1 MAQPPEKLDLQ
12 AQLNQLQNTNE
23 FLKLLQRN
31 DWDEPAVIRPF
42 VQKRG
47 ELVRALLRHP
57 ELIK

>member
-1 MAQPPEKLDLQ
+1 MARKPEKIDLQ

-31 DWDEPAVIRPF
+31 GWDEPAVIRPF

-47 ELVRALLRHP
+47 ELVRTLLRHP

>member
-1 MAQPPEKLDLQ
+1 MARKPEKIDLQ

-23 FLKLLQRN
+23 FLKLLKGAG
-31 DWDEPAVIRPF
+31 WDDPAVIRPF

-47 ELVRALLRHP
+47 ELTRILLRHP